1 MFLYIYMGK
10 KAVMISV
17 DEYVHKRAKDGHI
30 NISAVSEVALAKKV
44 GHTLDA
50 PEEDIRCKKCGK
62 QEAKE
67 TKTTIGMTWLCPDE
81 CWICSGCLKHE
92 VNKNVIGI
100 VTG

>member
-1 MFLYIYMGK
+1 MK
-10 KAVMISV
+10 TNTTVSV
-17 DEYVHKRAKDGHI
+17 DNDILERAKKK
-30 NISAVSEVALAKKV
+30 NLNVSGVLTRALAIAT
-44 GHTLDA
+44 GQRLDSF
-50 PEEDIRCKKCGK
+50 EEDIRCKKCGK